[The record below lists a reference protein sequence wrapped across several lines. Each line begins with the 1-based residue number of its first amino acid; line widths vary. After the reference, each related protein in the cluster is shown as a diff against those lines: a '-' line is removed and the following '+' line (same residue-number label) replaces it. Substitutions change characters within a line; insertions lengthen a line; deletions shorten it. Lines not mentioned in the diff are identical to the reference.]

1 MQIKK
6 WASVQ
11 SRLYRG
17 CGGLSPTTRDLTS
30 AFYADLGA
38 LPEMG
43 FAASASGHTSW
54 RLQKSVEKVWI
65 KTDAKDADRG
75 AVCELITFKG
85 RGHKP
90 FFSK

>member
-1 MQIKK
+1 
-6 WASVQ
+6 
-11 SRLYRG
+11 
-17 CGGLSPTTRDLTS
+17 
-30 AFYADLGA
+30 
-38 LPEMG
+38 MG